1 MDKRKAANQRV
12 KRCITDALFSLM
24 REKSLSDIRITEL
37 IARAGVARASF
48 YRNYRAKEDVLVTL
62 IRDVLDQFSEEIR
75 MDQGTFYTY
84 ENILLGF
91 QYFQRNREYVLNLYH
106 SGFASVLLEELNC
119 FHEALEGSMLAA
131 SVGKYALYM
140 YIGALFNTA
149 LVWLT
154 EEPETPPETL
164 AAFFMKHISDISPAR
179 ESSEIAE
186 AHGQDVLV
194 RAQKNQISADQDSRR
209 EQ

>member
-1 MDKRKAANQRV
+1 MDKRKAANQHV

-24 REKSLSDIRITEL
+24 REKNLSDIRITEL

-48 YRNYRAKEDVLVTL
+48 YRNYRAKEDVL
-62 IRDVLDQFSEEIR
+62 DSFSEEVR
-75 MDQGTFYTY
+75 LDQGTFYTY
-84 ENILLGF
+84 DNILLSF

-106 SGFASVLLEELNC
+106 SGFASVLLEELNR
-119 FHEALEGSMLAA
+119 FHEALEGSMPAA

-154 EEPETPPETL
+154 EEPETPPEIL
-164 AAFFMKHISDISPAR
+164 AAFFLER
-179 ESSEIAE
+179 
-186 AHGQDVLV
+186 
-194 RAQKNQISADQDSRR
+194 ISA
-209 EQ
+209 

>member
-24 REKSLSDIRITEL
+24 REKNLSDIRITEM

-62 IRDVLDQFSEEIR
+62 IRDVLDSFSEEVR
-75 MDQGTFYTY
+75 LDQGTFYTY
-84 ENILLGF
+84 DNILLSF

-106 SGFASVLLEELNC
+106 SGFASVLLEELNR
-119 FHEALEGSMLAA
+119 FHEALEGSMPAA

-154 EEPETPPETL
+154 EEPDTPPETL
-164 AAFFMKHISDISPAR
+164 AEFFLKRISGMTCGRESPAC
-179 ESSEIAE
+179 
-186 AHGQDVLV
+186 V
-194 RAQKNQISADQDSRR
+194 R
-209 EQ
+209 